1 MPNGHDAQEGQYGD
15 LVSKGIIDPTKV
27 VRTAL
32 QDAGFD
38 CRTANDDRGHGCRDA
53 ARRRH
58 GLLVERFQSSNRRI
72 RGMESQRCNCEVSWN
87 RSSSCI
93 NKRKARTNAPGL
105 VISHRIAEYAA
116 SSLLSGC
123 WRSASLAGSVCRAFC
138 SHFIMRT
145 SAWSGS
151 LLMLS
156 LYNFIICVV
165 AAALYVVVNELEP
178 NRRLA
183 SALRI
188 VIVAVA
194 VAAILG
200 HLTR

>member
-1 MPNGHDAQEGQYGD
+1 VTWCPRASSTRPRSSGP
-15 LVSKGIIDPTKV
+15 L
-27 VRTAL
+27 
-32 QDAGFD
+32 
-38 CRTANDDRGHGCRDA
+38 CRTQASIAGLLMTTEAMVAEKPKEGIAHARHA

-116 SSLLSGC
+116 SSLLSRC
-123 WRSASLAGSVCRAFC
+123 WRSASLVGSVCRAFC

-200 HLTR
+200 HLRR